1 MFSPQTKAL
10 ATAYRIDP
18 RDVLFCHLIA
28 TGADKGDAYTAIY
41 YRSQGKIS
49 HEMATTRAADTIK
62 NNPAFAVLIRKLKQ
76 EGKQRTGTTT
86 NRAPKY
92 TKDDAA
98 DLLTDEERQQKEQE
112 TAATV
117 QEYKDRDKV
126 LEKIIL
132 STDKLA
138 GKDELQGLLSIAKFQ
153 GFDREKLEANEQRVF
168 YLPWVSNCKGCKL
181 MQIYRQNAIL

>member
-1 MFSPQTKAL
+1 MFSPQTKAT

-18 RDVLFCHLIA
+18 RDVIFCHLIA
-28 TGADKGDAYTAIY
+28 SGCDRGDAYTAIY

-49 HEMATTRAADTIK
+49 HEMATTRAADTLK
-62 NNPAFAVLIRKLKQ
+62 NNPAFSVLIRKLKQ
-76 EGKQRTGTTT
+76 EGKRTGTTT

-92 TKDDAA
+92 SKDIDE
-98 DLLTDEERQQKEQE
+98 LTEEEQQQQQEQ

-126 LEKIIL
+126 LQKIIL
-132 STDKLA
+132 STDKLS
-138 GKDELQGLLSIAKFQ
+138 GKDELGGLLAIAKLQ
-153 GFDREKLEANEQRVF
+153 GMDRPEETADEKRIY

-181 MQIYRQNAIL
+181 MQFYRQIANL